1 MLLAAFATLAV
12 AVAVWAFVEWRS
24 AAPPPPK
31 VTLPGEAAR

>member
-1 MLLAAFATLAV
+1 MLLAALATLAV

-31 VTLPGEAAR
+31 VTLPGETAK